1 MTKDQIKKSQLLQKL
16 EKSDSRKELV
26 TARRMETI
34 QLRTEL
40 ERSKVSQQRTKLQ
53 LLKHIREKDAEDK
66 ITMREQQRSRAT
78 NLKAV
83 RLELMQVRKQMA
95 KEFFEKKTLIVEK
108 LKELKQSNKSIEEIY
123 KYTNDIILEEED
135 EDDEDDEPTR
145 STSELKLGSRE
156 GRTSSVQGSLE
167 AKQQLKVT
175 SQLNRS
181 VDYSTS
187 NDQRE

>member
-1 MTKDQIKKSQLLQKL
+1 
-16 EKSDSRKELV
+16 
-26 TARRMETI
+26 
-34 QLRTEL
+34 
-40 ERSKVSQQRTKLQ
+40 
-53 LLKHIREKDAEDK
+53 
-66 ITMREQQRSRAT
+66 
-78 NLKAV
+78 
-83 RLELMQVRKQMA
+83 MA